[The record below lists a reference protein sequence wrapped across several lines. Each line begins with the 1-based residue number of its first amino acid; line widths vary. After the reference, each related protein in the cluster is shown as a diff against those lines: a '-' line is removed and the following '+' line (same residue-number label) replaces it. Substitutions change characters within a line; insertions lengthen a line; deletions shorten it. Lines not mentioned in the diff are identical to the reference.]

1 MHSGVSKLAFAT
13 DSILIL
19 GGNNNQVV
27 GHTTK
32 QHATLF
38 KRTNLFKPNNGLSI
52 KHIIT
57 SKSGVIFTI
66 DSGQN
71 VRFFDALHGNK
82 MLKISFNDNN

>member
-32 QHATLF
+32 
-38 KRTNLFKPNNGLSI
+38 
-52 KHIIT
+52 
-57 SKSGVIFTI
+57 
-66 DSGQN
+66 
-71 VRFFDALHGNK
+71 
-82 MLKISFNDNN
+82 